1 MSVFQERVIQTP
13 LLPGCLQGKEV
24 CVSRAQRTISRSAA
38 PGMRLKRARLKATPP
53 RAVGP
58 WINPIR
64 LCSTLQHRLQRETR
78 MGRALLATAAL
89 LIIAASPAMPQQ
101 KTIKIGFISTFSGPV
116 AAIGNDMR
124 NSFELGL
131 DHNGRKL
138 GGLPVEVIYE
148 DDLFKP
154 EVGVQ
159 KTQKLI
165 ESDKVDFIV
174 GYIWS
179 NVLLASLK
187 PLVDSQTFTIV
198 TNAGASQL
206 AGELCSPYVFSTS
219 WNNDQTPQAVGL
231 YMNQKGV
238 KTAFLIGPNYAAGKD
253 MLEGVAAT
261 FKGQIVG
268 RELTRWPDQLDFAA
282 ELSKARAAKPDAIFA
297 FYPGGPGI
305 QFITQYVQSGLK
317 GQIPL
322 YTAFTID
329 ELSLPRLKE
338 LAVGIPGAQEWVN
351 DLPNEAN
358 KKFVT
363 DYKAK
368 YKSSPSFYGAQT
380 YDAVALIESALK
392 AVNNDMSKK
401 EDLRKALE
409 KADFKSVRGNFK
421 FGPNHI
427 PIQNFYL
434 QDAVKQGDEYVLKTV
449 ATIVENDQDKHFQ
462 NCHMK

>member
-1 MSVFQERVIQTP
+1 MKRLF
-13 LLPGCLQGKEV
+13 LAGCAV
-24 CVSRAQRTISRSAA
+24 AA
-38 PGMRLKRARLKATPP
+38 LA
-53 RAVGP
+53 AV
-58 WINPIR
+58 
-64 LCSTLQHRLQRETR
+64 
-78 MGRALLATAAL
+78 ATAPTVA
-89 LIIAASPAMPQQ
+89 QQ
-101 KTIKIGFISTFSGPV
+101 KTIKIGFVSTFSGPV

-131 DHNGRKL
+131 DHHGRKL

-148 DDLFKP
+148 DDQLKP

-165 ESDKVDFIV
+165 ESDKADFVV

-187 PLVDSQTFTIV
+187 PLVDSKTFTII
-198 TNAGASQL
+198 TNAGASQV

-231 YMNQKGV
+231 YMNQKNV

-261 FKGQIVG
+261 FKGKVIG
-268 RELTRWPDQLDFAA
+268 RELTRWPDQLDFSA

-297 FYPGGPGI
+297 FYPGGAGI
-305 QFITQYVQSGLK
+305 QFVTQYAQSGLK

-329 ELSLPRLKE
+329 SLSLPRLKD
-338 LAVGIPGAQEWVN
+338 LAVGVPGAQQWVR
-351 DLPNEAN
+351 DLPNPAN
-358 KKFVT
+358 KKFVDDFRAKHKT
-363 DYKAK
+363 D
-368 YKSSPSFYGAQT
+368 PSFYGAQT
-380 YDAVALIESALK
+380 YDAVPLLDSVVK
-392 AVNNDMSKK
+392 AVGGDLSKK
-401 EDLRKALE
+401 DAMRKAAE

-421 FGPNHI
+421 FGPNHM

-434 QDAVKQGDEYVLKTV
+434 QDVVKEGDEFRLKTV
-449 ATIVENDQDKHFQ
+449 ATIVENDQDKHVGKCKMP
-462 NCHMK
+462 N

>member
-1 MSVFQERVIQTP
+1 MKPSIFAS
-13 LLPGCLQGKEV
+13 LALAL
-24 CVSRAQRTISRSAA
+24 A
-38 PGMRLKRARLKATPP
+38 ATP
-53 RAVGP
+53 
-58 WINPIR
+58 
-64 LCSTLQHRLQRETR
+64 
-78 MGRALLATAAL
+78 ALA
-89 LIIAASPAMPQQ
+89 QQ
-101 KTIKIGFISTFSGPV
+101 KTVKIGFISTFSGPA
-116 AAIGNDMR
+116 AAIGNDMK

-131 DHNGRKL
+131 DQHGRKL

-148 DDLFKP
+148 DDQIKP

-165 ESDKVDFIV
+165 ESDHVDFVV

-187 PLVDSQTFTIV
+187 PLVDSKTMTV
-198 TNAGASQL
+198 DSNAGPSQL

-219 WNNDQTPQAVGL
+219 WQNDQTPAAVGL

-253 MLEGVAAT
+253 MLAGVQTT

-268 RELTRWPDQLDFAA
+268 QELTRWPDQLDFSA

-297 FYPGGPGI
+297 FYPGGAGI
-305 QFITQYVQSGLK
+305 QFITQYVQAGLK

-329 ELSLPRLKE
+329 DLSLPRLKD

-351 DLPNEAN
+351 DLPNAAN
-358 KKFVT
+358 KKFVA

-368 YKSSPSFYGAQT
+368 YNATPSFYGAQT
-380 YDAVALIESALK
+380 YDAVGLIDSAVT
-392 AVNNDMSKK
+392 AVKGDLTNK
-401 EDLRKALE
+401 EGLRKAME

-421 FGPNHI
+421 FGNNHV

-434 QDAVKQGDEYVLKTV
+434 QDAVKNADGSYSLKTV
-449 ATIVENDQDKHFQ
+449 ATIVKDDQDRFHDR
-462 NCHMK
+462 CPMK

>member
-1 MSVFQERVIQTP
+1 LGTV
-13 LLPGCLQGKEV
+13 
-24 CVSRAQRTISRSAA
+24 
-38 PGMRLKRARLKATPP
+38 
-53 RAVGP
+53 
-58 WINPIR
+58 
-64 LCSTLQHRLQRETR
+64 
-78 MGRALLATAAL
+78 ALLALGTAPAL
-89 LIIAASPAMPQQ
+89 AQQ
-101 KTIKIGFISTFSGPV
+101 KTIKIGFISSFSGPA

-124 NSFELGL
+124 NSFELAL
-131 DHNGRKL
+131 DHHGRKL

-148 DDLFKP
+148 DDQIKP

-187 PLVDSQTFTIV
+187 PIVDSKTFLVI
-198 TNAGASQL
+198 TNAGASQV

-238 KTAFLIGPNYAAGKD
+238 KSAFLIGPNYAAGKD
-253 MLEGVAAT
+253 MLEGVKAT

-268 RELTRWPDQLDFAA
+268 QELTRWPDQLDFSA

-297 FYPGGPGI
+297 FYPGGAGI
-305 QFITQYVQSGLK
+305 QFVTQYAQSGLK
-317 GQIPL
+317 SQIPL

-329 ELSLPRLKE
+329 ELSLPRMKD
-338 LAVGIPGAQEWVN
+338 LAVGIPGAQQWVN

-358 KKFVT
+358 KKFVA

-368 YKSSPSFYGAQT
+368 YKASPSFYGAQT
-380 YDAVALIESALK
+380 YDALALLESAVV
-392 AVNNDMSKK
+392 AVKGDLTKK
-401 EDLRKALE
+401 DEMRKEME
-409 KADFKSVRGNFK
+409 KANFKSVRGNFK

-434 QDAVKQGDEYVLKTV
+434 QDVVKQGDDYVLKTV
-449 ATIVENDQDKHFQ
+449 ATIVENDQDKHVGK
-462 NCHMK
+462 CPMK